1 MAATISLRDL
11 VDEQPAGARALLAA
25 EILQKTGRTGGP
37 SDDRCEICHMIA
49 HEFTLLDW
57 VNWHCPECVERS
69 FAGSN
74 SHGEK

>member
-37 SDDRCEICHMIA
+37 TDDRCEVCHEIA

-57 VNWHCPECVERS
+57 VSWHCPSCVERS
-69 FAGSN
+69 FARPVSDG
-74 SHGEK
+74 GR